1 MPSRSSLGESS
12 LPVSE
17 SPAEFQPTE
26 SHGTPPSWKIV
37 GSPATRFSMP
47 DDVLLGGGAQV
58 VRVADEQVAVEGRG
72 RAGHDVAAP
81 ALRDLPPRLVP
92 ELLDRG
98 GEEVERIDRGR
109 LGDAFQLLDEPGQ
122 AWFGEREVLLRERPL
137 LVDRASGGQIVE
149 DLRRLGVHAVAGGLP
164 ELAADLAVVG
174 ARDADDL
181 DARWGGHDVSSPM
194 SEPNAST

>member
-37 GSPATRFSMP
+37 GSPATCFSIPTMCSS
-47 DDVLLGGGAQV
+47 GGGAQV
-58 VRVADEQVAVEGRG
+58 VRVADEQVTVGG
-72 RAGHDVAAP
+72 RARTGHDVAAP
-81 ALRDLPPRLVP
+81 ALRDHPPRLVP

-98 GEEVERIDRGR
+98 REEIERIDRGR

-122 AWFGEREVLLRERPL
+122 AWLGEREVLLRQSPL
-137 LVDRASGGQIVE
+137 LVDRAPGGQVVE
-149 DLRRLGVHAVAGGLP
+149 SLRRLGMDAVAGGLP
-164 ELAADLAVVG
+164 ELAAGLQVVG
-174 ARDADDL
+174 ARDPDDL
-181 DARWGGHDVSSPM
+181 DARRRGHDVSSPM
-194 SEPNAST
+194 SDPNAST